1 MIRDF
6 QAAFRVSNIRKA
18 LILLWSAVLTVAA
31 WVGFEGVMLGA
42 IWASILLSAAWA
54 WCEPMPVVHLHVD
67 SDYQAWLLLRE
78 DEAVL
83 YEAQLLSG
91 SLIHPY
97 LCCLKWRLPE
107 KIVWQWVWLD
117 SADSESLRR
126 LRVWAKFGVAQK

>member
-91 SLIHPY
+91 SLIHRWGCF
-97 LCCLKWRLPE
+97 LRWRCEGKVFWQMILPDM
-107 KIVWQWVWLD
+107 LD
-117 SADSESLRR
+117 KETFRR
-126 LRVWAKFGVAQK
+126 LRVWAVFGQKV